1 MKKTYSKPDIMFD
14 NFSMTTCIAACEVE
28 ATFSRGVC
36 GVEMDN
42 MATVFTESV
51 YGCTW
56 VAEDGDASFD
66 FLCYHVPSDN
76 NNVFGS

>member
-1 MKKTYSKPDIMFD
+1 MKKTYSKPDILFD
-14 NFSMTTCIAACEVE
+14 NFTMTTSIAACEVE

-36 GVEMDN
+36 GVEMTN
-42 MATVFTESV
+42 SMTIFTDAV
-51 YGCTW
+51 NGCNW
-56 VAEDGDASFD
+56 KVEDADASFD